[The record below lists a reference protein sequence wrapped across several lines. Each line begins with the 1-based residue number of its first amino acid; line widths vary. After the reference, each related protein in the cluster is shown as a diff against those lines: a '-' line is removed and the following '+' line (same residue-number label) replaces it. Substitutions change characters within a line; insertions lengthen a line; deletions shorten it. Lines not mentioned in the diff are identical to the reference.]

1 MITVPSELQC
11 RFENMMREKG
21 VPDRLRRQY
30 KKLLRYYYLD
40 FCQKYSF
47 LCEQTDSLPLFLGKL
62 QEKKQTAVQQ
72 EQASSAIHL
81 YYKTVDICAYRPKQQ
96 GISDSQQPHRCG
108 VNPPAKLP
116 NCAFSLNR

>member
-11 RFENMMREKG
+11 RYENMMREKG
-21 VPDRLRRQY
+21 VPDRLWWQY
-30 KKLLRYYYLD
+30 KKWLRYYLD

-81 YYKTVDICAYRPKQQ
+81 YYKTVDICAYRLKQQ
-96 GISDSQQPHRCG
+96 GISDSQHPT
-108 VNPPAKLP
+108 VA
-116 NCAFSLNR
+116 A